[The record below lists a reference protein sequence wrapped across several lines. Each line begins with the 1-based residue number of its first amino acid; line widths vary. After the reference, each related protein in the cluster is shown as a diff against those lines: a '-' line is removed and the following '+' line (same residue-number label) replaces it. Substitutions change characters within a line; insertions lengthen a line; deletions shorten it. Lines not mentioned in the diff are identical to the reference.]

1 MALCLSVHLSV
12 TSRYCI
18 EMSEQIELIFGVDAT
33 LGSYYIVLATVAG
46 RQFMKPLCTTRRV
59 APICLRQL
67 KLVKILSL

>member
-1 MALCLSVHLSV
+1 
-12 TSRYCI
+12 
-18 EMSEQIELIFGVDAT
+18 MSEQIELIFGVDAT